1 MFERIL
7 VPYDGGQSAQIALE
21 QALSIAQR
29 HGGVIHGLTV
39 FDPMPYTA
47 EPLLT
52 DLGSGLN
59 PQPADLSL
67 QTELLSAA
75 EQAAKEN
82 LSRLEK
88 RCQEAGVRCVAQMR
102 TGEVT
107 TQVLEAAHQ
116 ADLMVL
122 ARPAGAPQPRRL
134 EEAWVRRSPVPVW
147 LAVEAPDEPEQIL
160 LAYDGGIRADDAL
173 RVAARLAQSWGLP
186 LALRVVREEGRV
198 DQSTLQQ
205 AEGLLHEL
213 NVDPVSAELLS
224 GKPGEV
230 LVSLTR
236 PRSVLVMGTHGH
248 GAFLGLRFGRTVD
261 EVVRGGRGALLICP

>member
-1 MFERIL
+1 
-7 VPYDGGQSAQIALE
+7 
-21 QALSIAQR
+21 
-29 HGGVIHGLTV
+29 
-39 FDPMPYTA
+39 MPYEA
-47 EPLLT
+47 EPLLSH
-52 DLGSGLN
+52 LGGGLN
-59 PQPADLSL
+59 PQPADLLL

-107 TQVLEAAHQ
+107 QVLEAAHQ

-122 ARPAGAPQPRRL
+122 ARPAGAPQPRGL
-134 EEAWVRRSPVPVW
+134 EDAWVRRSPVPVR
-147 LAVEAPDEPEQIL
+147 LAVEGPDEPEQIL
-160 LAYDGGIRADDAL
+160 LAYDGGIRAGDAL
-173 RVAARLAQSWGLP
+173 RVAARLAQSWRLP

-205 AEGLLHEL
+205 AKGLLHEL
-213 NVDPVSAELLS
+213 NVDPASAELLS

-236 PRSVLVMGTHGH
+236 PRSLLVMGTHGH
-248 GAFLGLRFGRTVD
+248 GAFLSLRFGRTVD
-261 EVVRGGRGALLICP
+261 EVVRGAGGLC